1 MSCALDILVLK
12 SQTKDH
18 PRLDTD
24 LNKAITTK
32 EIKQNKT
39 NLVKQKIRE
48 DVVTGEIMR
57 TTRTIALISKMSQ
70 NAHITKAVATSRQKS
85 VFDYLHAYR
94 TQHILVHVSFSSL
107 FLRRGWRHRM

>member
-32 EIKQNKT
+32 EIKQTLLSKKLGKMWL
-39 NLVKQKIRE
+39 LVR
-48 DVVTGEIMR
+48 
-57 TTRTIALISKMSQ
+57 
-70 NAHITKAVATSRQKS
+70 
-85 VFDYLHAYR
+85 
-94 TQHILVHVSFSSL
+94 
-107 FLRRGWRHRM
+107 